1 MPTSPIVIDLLL
13 KEKESKK
20 KVITKHSQ
28 LNYTQKIHLIFSLT
42 KAFLPLCFSLV
53 GIHNKVP
60 NGCYLHRY
68 VEVIFHIFSFSYFYA
83 NYFLC
88 GFPTFS
94 QWNKNASL
102 IFVGLCNLTLTNNLP
117 LEDWF
122 QSVFTLWLIN
132 NLHQFVTLATQLKL
146 NTTSVC
152 QWSPPFLNIFIGFL
166 RPRIFLNVSTSSSSK
181 NLTK

>member
-94 QWNKNASL
+94 QWNKKCFTRL
-102 IFVGLCNLTLTNNLP
+102 IGLCNLWPTISHSHLDQYINL
-117 LEDWF
+117 
-122 QSVFTLWLIN
+122 
-132 NLHQFVTLATQLKL
+132 QFVILTSQLKL
-146 NTTSVC
+146 NTTSIC
-152 QWSPPFLNIFIGFL
+152 RWSPPL
-166 RPRIFLNVSTSSSSK
+166 
-181 NLTK
+181 LTYC